1 MYIILGQ
8 QIMRVVFVGSLHHS
22 VGSLHHSVDLQSYV
36 FVTQVGIHCGLGLV
50 WFLSNFILINAY

>member
-50 WFLSNFILINAY
+50 